1 MRPIILP
8 LLALLAGCSTIREAE
23 TVAVKE
29 VASAQMLRA
38 DGSVAGVA
46 TLSLQDDGIMLELAA
61 DAPGKGGFG
70 VHLHSVGRCDA
81 PGFAS
86 AGPHWNPQGKQHGH
100 DNPAGA
106 HLGDLPNLTS
116 DVEGRLYAK
125 GMIRDALWD
134 GPSGLFDADG
144 IAIVIHERPDDY
156 RTDPSGN
163 SGKRILCGVFAK
175 P

>member
-1 MRPIILP
+1 MRLLIISIFIG
-8 LLALLAGCSTIREAE
+8 LAGCSTIREAE

-29 VASAQMLRA
+29 VASAQLLRA

-81 PGFAS
+81 PDFAS

-125 GMIRDALWD
+125 GIVRYALWD

-163 SGKRILCGVFAK
+163 SGKRVICGIFK
-175 P
+175 RG